1 MEEEK
6 FYTIILRHD
15 ESTKWMI
22 NDPILALG
30 EYGVEDDT
38 HRIKRGDGK
47 SKWSE
52 LNYEHFGLEYM
63 ITYANLQ
70 GKVEDNEALKSALD
84 TKISYEV
91 FNDIQ
96 NSVVA
101 GITINSEDGKIGKI
115 TKTIKDVATAGTKQN
130 YLLIQSEDQS
140 IQGFWSIDETG
151 MKILDLKANASIDD
165 YTPKRKYYVDQICFY
180 DNKLY
185 RAITDFEAGVVFNPE
200 QWVILASLHSNDIRY
215 DNKISGL
222 ESKTVKTAL
231 DELKDLDDEKVQKTR
246 RPYKVYGTN
255 EDGEQMLYDKD
266 ELRTVDSV
274 NGIEANPTSKNIQI
288 DADDINYDDEAEAKQ
303 SIREVL
309 DSKVDKVVAG
319 EGTKIVRDV
328 TLNYNEEN
336 GSIELVED
344 KVSLEDGSSEEQRTS
359 VDVVSEQELT
369 NTKSE
374 LQANIDA
381 NKQEINDRVDQEV
394 ETLNDRIDTEVET
407 LNTTISNN
415 KEDIER
421 KLQEAKTELQT
432 NIDNNKIEINT
443 RIDQEV
449 ETLNNTINDKE
460 DALNLKIDTNEQEIN
475 ARVDREVAD
484 LNTTITNNKI
494 EINDKVDTIKA
505 ETDQTIADNKADIE
519 DKLQKGLN
527 TKIDKDIADSIVT
540 NVQFSN
546 ENGDKLNEPTL
557 KITSKNPDT
566 ETEIIHHMHFKQ
578 KGDLNITRENDHLL
592 FDSSVIDLKVKT
604 NADKIATHDTEIT
617 ALQEHDLNHD
627 RLLATH
633 TEQIANHETRV
644 AANEEHLVEVDT
656 TIAQMK
662 EQHSNDINE
671 VKTVNADQEA
681 HLTRLDQTDD
691 EHDERIQANADA
703 IVETNKNVASN
714 LRRINENQ
722 AAIESNDADILDLQT
737 NKADKIFAQDANNK
751 VAGDI
756 KFESLTGNEI
766 AKLGLVDIDP
776 TNNSGASRQLTFKST
791 DNTLVSV
798 PVTDEEGNIIGYD
811 LATNLDIDVNYFVTT
826 QILNTTIPSEN
837 IVSFDSLT
845 STDKEKVEL
854 HDIISDSEGTWSR
867 VKSIDEEARTCV
879 TITYAKH
886 AQAVWGT
893 VKGNIADQAD
903 LQGELDKKINKKIAS
918 NVVTSIDYLYSG
930 SDYDNLYKVEFNYRL
945 QPTNGSGG
953 HTATPMVWAKSDSI
967 LITRG
972 QGTNPITYKFKVE
985 AEGVEFKPKE
995 SGLTSVKLGDA
1006 LRELKALDDEKVL
1019 ITDFETFKTENTTN
1033 INNLINTAKSEL
1045 QTNIDNEAAARE
1057 TKDNEILS
1065 SIEDLQNTKLDMTH
1079 DTEVI
1084 YGTDETG
1091 EQILYHL
1098 EDFGTV
1104 DTVNGIGVDEYKN
1117 ILITADDIEYDN
1129 SLYAPEW
1136 ITQANT
1142 IQAQL
1147 DILMEHVDYLR
1158 KVTTLASR
1166 VWSLDRLYT
1175 ETDYRDICRKELKV
1189 GDFFMTTSANKVV
1202 LMAHINNI
1210 PSINPADYTNGYDY
1224 FKALVQVGDI
1234 DLVGIPEQTFGPSE
1248 VSSKLT
1254 GVIPGTLVSGLW
1266 TDETSTADFVAY
1278 DGENNVIAS
1287 KTLKRA
1293 DIEIVTYREM
1303 ECVQFKLDLA
1313 EGQTIV
1319 TAKENCH
1326 GLRISATHQGQTAS
1340 QTFQFVYDMD
1350 NDIFHADRWPL

>member
-115 TKTIKDVATAGTKQN
+115 TKTTKDVATAGTKQN

-180 DNKLY
+180 NNKLY

-200 QWVILASLHSNDIRY
+200 QWVILASLHSSDIRY

-288 DADDINYDDEAEAKQ
+288 DADDINYDDEAEVKQ

-319 EGTKIVRDV
+319 EGAKIVRDV
-328 TLNYNEEN
+328 TLNYNKEN

-359 VDVVSEQELT
+359 VDVVSEQELA
-369 NTKSE
+369 NAKSE
-374 LQANIDA
+374 LQTNIDA
-381 NKQEINDRVDQEV
+381 NKQEINNRINQEV
-394 ETLNDRIDTEVET
+394 AG

-415 KEDIER
+415 KEDIEN
-421 KLQEAKTELQT
+421 KLQAAKTELQT
-432 NIDNNKIEINT
+432 NIDNTEAEINN

-449 ETLNNTINDKE
+449 T
-460 DALNLKIDTNEQEIN
+460 
-475 ARVDREVAD
+475 D
-484 LNTTITNNKI
+484 LNTTIAANKA
-494 EINDKVDTIKA
+494 EINTKVDNIKS

-519 DKLQKGLN
+519 DKLQKGLD
-527 TKIDKDIADSIVT
+527 TKIDKDIADSIV
-540 NVQFSN
+540 VDVRFSN
-546 ENGDKLNEPTL
+546 EDGEKVNEPTL
-557 KITSKNPDT
+557 KITSKNTDT
-566 ETEIIHHMHFKQ
+566 ETDIVHHMHFKQ

-604 NADKIATHDTEIT
+604 NADKIATHDTEIA

-756 KFESLTGNEI
+756 KFESLIGNEI

-826 QILNTTIPSEN
+826 QILDTTIPSEN

-893 VKGNIADQAD
+893 VKGNITEQQD
-903 LQGELDKKINKKIAS
+903 LINKIDTDLKDKLNY
-918 NVVTSIDYLYSG
+918 NVVTGYGGGSYGGYNNIIYIAGKNLYTKDIVRIGGLNFYSEIADQGYMFSIDKDDEGNQRVKL
-930 SDYDNLYKVEFNYRL
+930 NLLPEYIPFSPE
-945 QPTNGSGG
+945 
-953 HTATPMVWAKSDSI
+953 
-967 LITRG
+967 
-972 QGTNPITYKFKVE
+972 
-985 AEGVEFKPKE
+985 E
-995 SGLTSVKLGDA
+995 SGLVSTTIAPVI
-1006 LRELKALDDEKVL
+1006 RELKALDDEKVL

-1045 QTNIDNEAAARE
+1045 QTNINNEATARE
-1057 TKDNEILS
+1057 TKDDEILS
-1065 SIEDLQNTKLDMTH
+1065 SIEDLQMRLNL
-1079 DTEVI
+1079 
-1084 YGTDETG
+1084 
-1091 EQILYHL
+1091 QI
-1098 EDFGTV
+1098 
-1104 DTVNGIGVDEYKN
+1104 
-1117 ILITADDIEYDN
+1117 
-1129 SLYAPEW
+1129 
-1136 ITQANT
+1136 
-1142 IQAQL
+1142 
-1147 DILMEHVDYLR
+1147 VDYTSTINN
-1158 KVTTLASR
+1158 VTPITKFIT
-1166 VWSLDRLYT
+1166 YT
-1175 ETDYRDICRKELKV
+1175 RDDGV
-1189 GDFFMTTSANKVV
+1189 M
-1202 LMAHINNI
+1202 LMAMNI
-1210 PSINPADYTNGYDY
+1210 WDSSWVFSTTESTVYENFMKDVENGYM
-1224 FKALVQVGDI
+1224 KLI
-1234 DLVGIPEQTFGPSE
+1234 GIPEQVG
-1248 VSSKLT
+1248 
-1254 GVIPGTLVSGLW
+1254 
-1266 TDETSTADFVAY
+1266 
-1278 DGENNVIAS
+1278 
-1287 KTLKRA
+1287 
-1293 DIEIVTYREM
+1293 
-1303 ECVQFKLDLA
+1303 
-1313 EGQTIV
+1313 
-1319 TAKENCH
+1319 
-1326 GLRISATHQGQTAS
+1326 
-1340 QTFQFVYDMD
+1340 
-1350 NDIFHADRWPL
+1350 